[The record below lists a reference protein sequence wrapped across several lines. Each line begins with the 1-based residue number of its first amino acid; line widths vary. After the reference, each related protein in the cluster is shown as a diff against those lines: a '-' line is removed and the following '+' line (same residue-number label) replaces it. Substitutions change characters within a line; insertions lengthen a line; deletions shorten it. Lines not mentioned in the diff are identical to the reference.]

1 MTHPPPLPGS
11 KSITNRALLL
21 AALADGVT
29 TLEGALFSDDT
40 RYMAEA
46 LRTLGFE
53 VQTDSVTRRITVH
66 GLGGRIPAPQ
76 ADLFIGNAG
85 TAARFL
91 TAMLCLGHG
100 EYRIDGVPR
109 MRQRPIGDLVQALN
123 RIGGQ
128 VSTPTGCPP
137 VEIHARGLRGGT
149 VSLPGNV
156 SSQFVSALL
165 MAAPYAAAPLTVEVT
180 GRLNSRPYVDL
191 TIGMMADFGVT
202 VAPVRASVFRV
213 EPGMYRAQGIY
224 PIEPDASAASYFFAI
239 PAITGQSVEVPGI
252 HRNSRQGD
260 IAFLDILERMGCQV
274 TETAR
279 GIRVTAGEHL
289 MGVDVDMRHIPDT
302 APTLAVIAPFASS
315 PTTIRGIASARV
327 KESDRISAVCTELI
341 RLGVR
346 VEEYPDGMKIYPAE
360 EIFPATVRTYDDH
373 RIAMAFA
380 LIGLRVPGIVIEN
393 PGCVAK
399 TFPEYFEVLRETVEG
414 DDGP

>member
-1 MTHPPPLPGS
+1 MTPTPTLPGS

-21 AALADGVT
+21 AALAEGVT

-46 LRTLGFE
+46 LRALGFRVE
-53 VQTDSVTRRITVH
+53 TDPQAKRFTVH
-66 GLGGRIPAPQ
+66 GQSGRIPARE

-91 TAMLCLGHG
+91 TAALCLGEG
-100 EYRIDGVPR
+100 TYRLDGVPR
-109 MRQRPIGDLVQALN
+109 MRQRPMGDLVRALN

-128 VSTPTGCPP
+128 VAASGGSLPA
-137 VEIHARGLRGGT
+137 EIHARGLRGGK
-149 VSLPGNV
+149 VSLPGDV

-165 MAAPYAAAPLTVEVT
+165 MAAPYAQAPLTVEVT
-180 GRLNSRPYVDL
+180 GPLNSRPYVDL

-202 VAPVRASVFRV
+202 VATQGEAVFHV
-213 EPGMYRAQGIY
+213 EQGTYRARESY
-224 PIEPDASAASYFFAI
+224 RVEPDASAASCFFAI
-239 PAITGQSVEVPGI
+239 PAITGGSIEVSGI

-260 IAFLDILERMGCQV
+260 VAFLNILERMGCRV
-274 TETAR
+274 TETR
-279 GIRVTAGEHL
+279 GGIRVEAGAAL
-289 MGVDVDMRHIPDT
+289 RGVQVDMRHIPDT
-302 APTLAVIAPFASS
+302 APTLAAIAPFAET
-315 PTTIRGIASARV
+315 PTVIRGIASARL

-380 LIGLRVPGIVIEN
+380 LIGLRAPGIVIEN

-399 TFPEYFEVLRETVEG
+399 TFPKYFEVLRETVEG
-414 DDGP
+414 GG

>member
-1 MTHPPPLPGS
+1 MLTLPGS
-11 KSITNRALLL
+11 KSITNRALVL

-40 RYMAEA
+40 RYMTEA
-46 LRTLGFE
+46 LRALGFQ
-53 VQTDSVTRRITVH
+53 VQADPAARRITVH
-66 GLGGRIPAPQ
+66 GLGGRIPAQ
-76 ADLFIGNAG
+76 NADLFIGNAG

-91 TAMLCLGHG
+91 TAMLCLGQG
-100 EYRIDGVPR
+100 TYRIDGVPR
-109 MRQRPIGDLVQALN
+109 MRQRPIADLVQALN

-128 VSTPTGCPP
+128 VVAPSGCPP
-137 VEIHARGLRGGT
+137 VEIHARGLRGGK
-149 VSLPGNV
+149 VSLPGDT

-165 MAAPYAAAPLTVEVT
+165 MAAPYAAAPLMVEVT

-191 TIGMMADFGVT
+191 TLGMMADFGVA
-202 VAPVRASVFRV
+202 VPPVRASVFHV
-213 EPGMYRAQGIY
+213 EPGIYRAQGIY

-239 PAITGQSVEVPGI
+239 PAITGQGVEVAGI
-252 HRNSRQGD
+252 RRNSRQGD
-260 IAFLDILERMGCQV
+260 IAFLDILERMGCRV
-274 TETAR
+274 SETGR
-279 GIRVTAGEHL
+279 GIRVSAGGSL
-289 MGVDVDMRHIPDT
+289 QGVDVDMRHIPDT
-302 APTLAVIAPFASS
+302 APTLAVIAPFAES
-315 PTTIRGIASARV
+315 PTTISDIASARV

-346 VEEYPDGMKIYPAE
+346 VEEYPDGMKIYPAD

-399 TFPEYFEVLRETVEG
+399 TFPEYFEVLSAAVGGRG
-414 DDGP
+414 